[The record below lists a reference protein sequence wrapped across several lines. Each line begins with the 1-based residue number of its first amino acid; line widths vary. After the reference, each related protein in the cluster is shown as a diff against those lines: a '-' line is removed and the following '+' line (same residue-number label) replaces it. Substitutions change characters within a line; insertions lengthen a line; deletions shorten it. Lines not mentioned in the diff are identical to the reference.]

1 MEKFFTDDIR
11 KQITDVLQQMVRPI
25 TIKLFVDEKG
35 CQSCPETKQLL
46 TEFKEINPK
55 IRLEILDK
63 NEHADQAKTYGITL
77 IPSFVM
83 LNDLGEYKGVKFN
96 GLPAGHEIN
105 SFTSALIEMSGFPLK
120 IPQVALDRIAKVNKP
135 VQIKVFVTLSCPHCP
150 GAVQTAHRLAMLNP
164 NIQAEMIEAN
174 TFPGISQQYNV
185 SGVPKIIINEKYELL
200 GNQPLDAFLTE
211 IEKSL
216 RA

>member
-1 MEKFFTDDIR
+1 MEKFFNDDIR
-11 KQITDVLQQMVRPI
+11 KQITQILEQMVRPI

-35 CQSCPETKQLL
+35 CQTCNETKQLL
-46 TEFKEINPK
+46 TEFKETSKK
-55 IRLEILDK
+55 ISLEILDK
-63 NEHADQAKTYGITL
+63 NQNPKEAEKYGITL
-77 IPSFVM
+77 LPSFVV

-96 GLPAGHEIN
+96 GIPAGHEIN
-105 SFTSALIEMSGFPLK
+105 SFISALIEMSGHPLK
-120 IPQVALDRIAKVNKP
+120 IPQVALDRIAKINKP
-135 VQIKVFVTLSCPHCP
+135 VNIKVFVTLSCPHCP
-150 GAVQTAHRLAMLNP
+150 GAVQNAHRLAMLNP
-164 NIQAEMIEAN
+164 NIKAEMIEAN

-200 GNQPLDAFLTE
+200 GNQPLEAFLNE

>member
-1 MEKFFTDDIR
+1 MEKFFNDEIR
-11 KQITDVLQQMVRPI
+11 KQITQILEQMVRPI
-25 TIKLFVDEKG
+25 TIKLFIDEKG
-35 CQSCPETKQLL
+35 CQTCNETKQLL
-46 TEFKEINPK
+46 TEFKETNSKIN
-55 IRLEILDK
+55 LQILDK
-63 NEHADQAKTYGITL
+63 NQHPKEAEKYGITL

-96 GLPAGHEIN
+96 GIPAGHEIN
-105 SFTSALIEMSGFPLK
+105 SFISALIEMSGHPLK
-120 IPQVALDRIAKVNKP
+120 VPQVALDRIAKINKP
-135 VQIKVFVTLSCPHCP
+135 VNIKVFVTLSCPHCP
-150 GAVQTAHRLAMLNP
+150 GAVQNAHRLAMLNP
-164 NIQAEMIEAN
+164 NIKAEMIEAN

-200 GNQPLDAFLTE
+200 GNQPLEAFLNE